1 MTQAT
6 ALLETLKRHNPARV
20 LAYAGDD
27 DARAISVP
35 TRRRKWGQVIEAI
48 NARSWSR
55 VELHDKAGAILAYVE
70 NSEPARELEPLE
82 AATTGTG
89 AQIQLAERIVTMVAR
104 GQREVMSFRDAEL
117 SALLAAQGSVVREMA
132 GAMSAL
138 SALYREQVQTAE
150 TTGELRATALAHAA
164 SSGDDQIRQLLEA
177 LPVLIQA
184 LPMLRGLLS
193 SGPST
198 PTTPPPPK
206 AKS

>member
-1 MTQAT
+1 MNQAN

-20 LAYAGDD
+20 IAYAGDD

-35 TRRRKWGQVIEAI
+35 TRRKKWAQVIEAI

-55 VELHDKAGAILAYVE
+55 VELCDKAGAVLAYVE
-70 NSEPARELEPLE
+70 NAEPARELEPLD
-82 AATTGTG
+82 AATGTG

-132 GAMSAL
+132 GAMSSL

-164 SSGDDQIRQLLEA
+164 SSGDDQIRQLIEA

-184 LPMLRGLLS
+184 LPLLRGLLS
-193 SGPST
+193 SGPT
-198 PTTPPPPK
+198 PPTTATTPK

>member
-1 MTQAT
+1 MTTST
-6 ALLETLKRHNPARV
+6 ALLETLKRHNPAKV
-20 LAYAGDD
+20 IAYAGDD

-35 TRRRKWGQVIEAI
+35 TRRRRWAQVIEAI
-48 NARSWSR
+48 HARSWSR
-55 VELHDKAGAILAYVE
+55 VELLDRAGAVLAYVE
-70 NSEPARELEPLE
+70 NSEPARELEPLD
-82 AATTGTG
+82 AATGTG

-132 GAMSAL
+132 GAMSSL

-193 SGPST
+193 SGPT
-198 PTTPPPPK
+198 PPTTPAPPK

>member
-1 MTQAT
+1 MTQT
-6 ALLETLKRHNPARV
+6 SALLETLKRHNPARV
-20 LAYAGDD
+20 VAYAGDD
-27 DARAISVP
+27 DARPISVP
-35 TRRRKWGQVIEAI
+35 TRRRKWAQVIEAI

-55 VELHDKAGAILAYVE
+55 VELLDKAGAVLAYVE
-70 NSEPARELEPLE
+70 NAEPARELEPLE
-82 AATTGTG
+82 AATGTG
-89 AQIQLAERIVTMVAR
+89 AQIQLAERIVSMVAR

-132 GAMSAL
+132 GAMSSL

-193 SGPST
+193 SGPT
-198 PTTPPPPK
+198 PPTPPPK

>member
-1 MTQAT
+1 MTTAH
-6 ALLETLKRHNPARV
+6 ALLETLKRHNPAKV
-20 LAYAGDD
+20 VAYAGDD

-35 TRRRKWGQVIEAI
+35 TRRRKWSQVIEAI

-55 VELHDKAGAILAYVE
+55 VELLDKAGAVLAYVE
-70 NSEPARELEPLE
+70 NAEPARELEPLE
-82 AATTGTG
+82 AATGTG

-117 SALLAAQGSVVREMA
+117 SALLQAQGSVVREMA
-132 GAMSAL
+132 GAMSSL

-150 TTGELRATALAHAA
+150 QTGELRATALAHAA

-193 SGPST
+193 SGPT

>member
-1 MTQAT
+1 MNQSN

-20 LAYAGDD
+20 IAYAGDD

-35 TRRRKWGQVIEAI
+35 TRRKKWAQVIEAI

-55 VELHDKAGAILAYVE
+55 VELCDKAGAVLAYVE
-70 NSEPARELEPLE
+70 NAEPARELEPLD
-82 AATTGTG
+82 AATGTG

-132 GAMSAL
+132 GAMSSL

-164 SSGDDQIRQLLEA
+164 SSGDDQIRQLIEA

-184 LPMLRGLLS
+184 LPLLRGLLS
-193 SGPST
+193 SGPT
-198 PTTPPPPK
+198 PPTTATTPK

>member
-1 MTQAT
+1 MTT
-6 ALLETLKRHNPARV
+6 NALLETLKKHNPARV
-20 LAYAGDD
+20 VAYAGDD

-35 TRRRKWGQVIEAI
+35 TRRKKWAQVIEAI

-55 VELHDKAGAILAYVE
+55 VELLDKAGAVLAYVE
-70 NSEPARELEPLE
+70 NSEPARDLEPLE
-82 AATTGTG
+82 AVTGTG

-104 GQREVMSFRDAEL
+104 GQREVMAFRDAEL
-117 SALLAAQGSVVREMA
+117 SALLQAQGSVVREMA
-132 GAMSAL
+132 GAMSSL

-164 SSGDDQIRQLLEA
+164 SSGDDQIRQLIEA

-193 SGPST
+193 SGPT
-198 PTTPPPPK
+198 PPTTPPPK

>member
-1 MTQAT
+1 MTTST
-6 ALLETLKRHNPARV
+6 ALLETLKRHNPAKV
-20 LAYAGDD
+20 IAYAGDD

-35 TRRRKWGQVIEAI
+35 TRRRRWAQVIEAI
-48 NARSWSR
+48 HARSWSR
-55 VELHDKAGAILAYVE
+55 VELLDRAGAVLAYVE
-70 NSEPARELEPLE
+70 NSEPARELEPLD
-82 AATTGTG
+82 AATGTG

-132 GAMSAL
+132 GAMSSL

-193 SGPST
+193 SGPT
-198 PTTPPPPK
+198 PPTTPPTPK

>member
-1 MTQAT
+1 MSQTN

-20 LAYAGDD
+20 IAYAGDD

-35 TRRRKWGQVIEAI
+35 TRRRKWSQVIEAI

-55 VELHDKAGAILAYVE
+55 VELQDKAGAVLAYVE
-70 NSEPARELEPLE
+70 NSEPARELEPLD
-82 AATTGTG
+82 AATGTG

-117 SALLAAQGSVVREMA
+117 SALLSAQGSVVREMA
-132 GAMSAL
+132 QAMSSL

-193 SGPST
+193 SGPTPS
-198 PTTPPPPK
+198 PTTTPPK